1 MYLFLIMFMPVSLL
15 WYLIHEK
22 DKAVIPVALG
32 GALSAIVFCA
42 FKAFFSFS
50 YRTPRAGFFVNYAYI
65 LLAYTLIPVAAVY
78 LIFLVISK
86 DDNAFLAKSY
96 FPLLCAFFS
105 VYLPYTVLAGSR
117 SAYSAFEL
125 FCKPVLYT
133 AMLASSAVCVS
144 FLYRTSADEK
154 RLRTLLAML
163 IGFLF
168 VPSAIE
174 TAWFVGFS
182 FFAWLP
188 FFVLYVFF
196 SACGAVRFLHGD
208 FPEKTVSIF
217 LPKKSSVT
225 TIVGGDLCVRFGR
238 HRK

>member
-1 MYLFLIMFMPVSLL
+1 MYLFLIVFMPVSLL
-15 WYLIHEK
+15 WYLMHEK
-22 DKAVIPVALG
+22 DKAVISVAVT
-32 GALSAIVFCA
+32 GALSSIVFCA

-50 YRTPRAGFFVNYAYI
+50 YRTPRAGFFVNYEYI

-78 LIFLVISK
+78 LIFLVLSK
-86 DDNAFLAKSY
+86 DDDAFIAKSY

-105 VYLPYTVLAGSR
+105 VYVPYTVLSGSR

-144 FLYRTSADEK
+144 FLYRTRADEN
-154 RLRTLLAML
+154 RLRTWLAML

-168 VPSAIE
+168 VPGAIE
-174 TAWFVGFS
+174 TAWFVGFAS
-182 FFAWLP
+182 FVWLP
-188 FFVLYVFF
+188 FFVLYIFF
-196 SACGAVRFLHGD
+196 SACGFVRFLHGD

-217 LPKKSSVT
+217 LPNVYARTHSLHSS
-225 TIVGGDLCVRFGR
+225 
-238 HRK
+238 